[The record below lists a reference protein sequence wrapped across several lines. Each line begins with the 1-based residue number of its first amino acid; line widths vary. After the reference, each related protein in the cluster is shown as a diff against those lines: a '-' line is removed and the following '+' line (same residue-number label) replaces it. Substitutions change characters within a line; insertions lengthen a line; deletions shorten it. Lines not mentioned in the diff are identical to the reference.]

1 MGLSIGKIF
10 SGVINA
16 VEAPFRGG
24 GKAVGDKP
32 DSASD
37 IKDGFVNDVAP
48 AAGLVELTG
57 IKFPVNHYM
66 AKVSDGLYRGAR
78 VDGDDGGYTQ
88 LRNAGIKSIVDL
100 TAEGTDDESMAA
112 KNGFKLLNIPI
123 VDNTAP
129 TTAQM
134 TQFLNYATDPAN
146 QPVYVHC
153 EAGKGRTGVAVA
165 CYRMAVEGW
174 TADQAIADGA
184 KYGLGL
190 ESQVSF
196 IRDFGQKLDAGQIP
210 GYPVQ
215 AQ

>member
-1 MGLSIGKIF
+1 
-10 SGVINA
+10 
-16 VEAPFRGG
+16 
-24 GKAVGDKP
+24 
-32 DSASD
+32 
-37 IKDGFVNDVAP
+37 
-48 AAGLVELTG
+48 
-57 IKFPVNHYM
+57 
-66 AKVSDGLYRGAR
+66 
-78 VDGDDGGYTQ
+78 
-88 LRNAGIKSIVDL
+88 
-100 TAEGTDDESMAA
+100 MAA

-134 TQFLNYATDPAN
+134 TQFLNYATDPQN

-196 IRDFGQKLDAGQIP
+196 IRDFGNKLDAGQIP